1 MTVCYQSR
9 KRRFNEGDFIMAQ
22 VLPFKAVRPQQKFV
36 SQVAALP
43 YDVMTREEGQKAV
56 LGNALSFMHVEKS
69 EIDVPDGTKSDDSLI
84 YQTAKINFLQMQ
96 TKGILLQDES
106 PCFYIYRQQMGTQV
120 QTGIVGLMSSSEY
133 DAGKIKKH
141 ELTRKDKEEDRIRHV
156 DTVNAQTGPV
166 FISYRE
172 RQSLNKI
179 VAEIMAGSP
188 EYDFTADDGV
198 KHTAWVVADAGQI
211 DKIKKEFSEVDSLYI
226 ADGHHRAAA
235 STTIARTRRAGDKS
249 GQSLKEYESVL
260 AVFFP
265 HTQLKV
271 MDYNR
276 AVKDL
281 NGLTPD
287 KFIEK
292 ISLSFTVSKNFTER
306 SPRQLHDFGMYL
318 GGQWY
323 KITIKKGTYN
333 ESDPVASLDAS
344 ILQEYLLYPVLGIK
358 DPRVDDRIKF
368 IGGIRGMDELEKLV
382 NKDGFAVAFSLYPT
396 TMEQIINVADAGAI
410 MPPKSTWFEP
420 KLRSGLFTHKL
431 D

>member
-1 MTVCYQSR
+1 
-9 KRRFNEGDFIMAQ
+9 MAL
-22 VLPFKAVRPQQKFV
+22 VIPFKAVRPQPKYV

-43 YDVMTREEGQKAV
+43 YDVMTREEAQKAV
-56 LGNALSFMHVEKS
+56 VGNPLSFMHVEKS
-69 EIDVPDGTKSDDSLI
+69 EIDVPDQTQSNDMLI
-84 YQTAKINFLQMQ
+84 YETAKRNLVQMCE
-96 TKGILLQDES
+96 KGILMQDKS
-106 PCFYIYRQQMGTQV
+106 PCFYIYRQQMGGRK
-120 QTGIVGLMSSSEY
+120 QTGIVGLMSAIEY

-141 ELTRKDKEEDRIRHV
+141 ELTRKDKEEDRINHV
-156 DTVNAQTGPV
+156 STVNAQTGPV

-172 RQSLNKI
+172 RQNLSKI
-179 VAEIMAGSP
+179 VDKITAGTP

-198 KHTAWVVADAGQI
+198 THTAWIVADAKQI
-211 DKIKKEFSEVDSLYI
+211 EEIKKEFYEVDALYI

-235 STTIARTRRAGDKS
+235 AATVARKRRSKDN
-249 GQSLKEYESVL
+249 QSVATNEFESVL

-265 HTQLKV
+265 DTQLRV

-287 KFIEK
+287 KYLEK
-292 ISLSFTVSKNFTER
+292 ISSCFTVSKNFTAR
-306 SPRQLHDFGMYL
+306 SPQQLHDFGMYL

-323 KITIKKGTYN
+323 KITIKNGMFN
-333 ESDPVASLDAS
+333 ESDPVASLDAA
-344 ILQEYLLYPVLGIK
+344 ILQEHLLDPVLDIK

-382 NKDGFAVAFSLYPT
+382 NKDGFAVSFSVYPT
-396 TMEQIINVADAGAI
+396 TMEQIIKVADAGAI

-420 KLRSGLFTHKL
+420 KLRSGMFVHEI
-431 D
+431 